1 MKPTLNQYQ
10 YTPPTSPF
18 PPSRHRARTTD
29 AAVINTEDETES
41 ENEDTTTTTTPPNNV
56 FNYLLQAIDLEK
68 KFEVSRQEIEAGKCL
83 NFERKRA
90 LVEWENG
97 LKLREIMLHQKERN
111 VEAILQLRENNLKHR
126 ENSVAFRDVMLSNR
140 RIRLDIVKNNQD
152 IIAKAQQNRK

>member
-1 MKPTLNQYQ
+1 MPLQPTLNQYQ

-18 PPSRHRARTTD
+18 PPSRPRARTE
-29 AAVINTEDETES
+29 AAVTEDAKAS

-97 LKLREIMLHQKERN
+97 LKLRETM
-111 VEAILQLRENNLKHR
+111 
-126 ENSVAFRDVMLSNR
+126 
-140 RIRLDIVKNNQD
+140 
-152 IIAKAQQNRK
+152 